1 MVRLACDNGDMLM
14 RQDIIKRPRVAAI
27 ALRESQLDSIAPL
40 CGTLRAADTLRA
52 YLAAYS
58 WSETDI
64 TVLGSEFPKGPE
76 VPGHVLAIGHVTFE
90 WAGSDPF
97 PIECPRLTWRQN
109 TEREVTATTAGT
121 KLFGRL
127 ATELAAQLQDAG
139 HPPTVFQTVRIPQM
153 SVEPL
158 VVTTSDRPVALL
170 CRSAYGP
177 ESGQERHAVA
187 LALPRATQLAAWLR
201 AFLTIVHTVDQH
213 SVPQAP
219 PQLSNPADWYTP
231 SERTLAAQLTEI
243 ARQAERL
250 EADRK
255 RLEAELA
262 AAGEQADTADRRCI
276 WADGDELVAAV
287 GRILEGL
294 GFVVRDMDAEK
305 RTGEPKRE
313 DLRLTLP
320 DHSRWEAIAEVKAYM
335 NGSRTSDTRQI
346 REQRDRYIKEQG
358 RPPELTLWIANPYRS
373 ITDPSD
379 RPAPDNNVAESAA
392 NIEAV
397 HVSTADLYRLWVLV
411 QTGSLG
417 QEEAVQ
423 HLINASPGLWS
434 LPAQNAQGTA

>member
-1 MVRLACDNGDMLM
+1 MKRDGI
-14 RQDIIKRPRVAAI
+14 RRPRVAAI
-27 ALRESQLDSIAPL
+27 GLEESLLESIAPL
-40 CGTLRAADTLRA
+40 CGTLRTADTLHD
-52 YLAAYS
+52 YLAAYN
-58 WSETDI
+58 WSETDVTI
-64 TVLGSEFPKGPE
+64 LGGRSSVAAE
-76 VPGHVLAIGHVTFE
+76 VPGHVLAIGAVAFE
-90 WAGSDPF
+90 WAGSNPF
-97 PIECPRLTWRQN
+97 PIECPRLTLRQN
-109 TEREVTATTAGT
+109 TERDVTATAAGT

-127 ATELAAQLQDAG
+127 ATELAARLQDAD
-139 HPPTVFQTVRIPQM
+139 HPPTVFQTVRFSQKDI
-153 SVEPL
+153 EPL
-158 VVTTSDRPVALL
+158 VTTTSGRPVALL
-170 CRSAYGP
+170 CTSAYEP
-177 ESGQERHAVA
+177 RSGQKRLALA
-187 LALPRATQLAAWLR
+187 LALPRAAPLSAWLR
-201 AFLTIVHTVDQH
+201 DFLTVVHVADQP

-231 SERTLAAQLTEI
+231 TERTLAAQLTEV
-243 ARQAERL
+243 ARQAEQL

-262 AAGEQADTADRRCI
+262 AAGEQADAADRRCI

-287 GRILEGL
+287 GRILGEL

-320 DHSRWEAIAEVKAYM
+320 DHSRWEAIAEVKGYT

-346 REQRDRYIKEQG
+346 REQRDRYIQEQG
-358 RPPELTLWIANPYRS
+358 RPPELTLWIANPYRA

-392 NIEAV
+392 IIEAV

-423 HLINASPGLWS
+423 HLIDSSPGLWS
-434 LPAQNAQGTA
+434 LPAQNVQGTA